1 MSTTEFDIM
10 VDELSIEAFEILE
23 EDTVSLTEEEF
34 VQSLKEKLSVHNHLA
49 ETLYGAWQISK
60 GKKEPYFHMEQV
72 LHPIPGTGEKETK

>member
-23 EDTVSLTEEEF
+23 DDIVSLTEEEF
-34 VQSLKEKLSVHNHLA
+34 IKNLKRRICVHDHLA

-60 GKKEPYFHMEQV
+60 GKKEPYVKMEEI
-72 LHPIPGTGEKETK
+72 LHPTIKVTT

>member
-34 VQSLKEKLSVHNHLA
+34 VQSLKEKLSVHDHLA

-60 GKKEPYFHMEQV
+60 GKKEPYAEMEEI
-72 LHPIPGTGEKETK
+72 LHPTIKVTT